1 MSLWQVVLDL
11 SSSRRNATYK
21 LGFYRLS
28 VILSVHSFPGVFK
41 LESFL
46 AQICQYHTTE
56 EK

>member
-46 AQICQYHTTE
+46 AQICQHHTTE